1 MDRKIKEA
9 LNEAFEAPAPAHKHE
24 FLRGVPL
31 QRVSVFSFMLSQSG
45 YIRKQVLA
53 LSLFLLMLSLTGA
66 CFLELDMLW
75 VISAFMPFIALSAVA
90 ENSRSMA
97 YGMDELEMSS
107 RFSLRHVLLA
117 RMGIVGALHL
127 TLLCLLMPLVHA
139 HSIFTVLQVGVYM
152 LMPYLM
158 TDVVSLW
165 IIRNIRGKEGL
176 YSCVGVAVCVS
187 SLYFIFK
194 EQLINILYMN
204 YFGWLIV
211 ALIILII
218 LCVKEMKKMVQQTE
232 ELRWNLS

>member
-1 MDRKIKEA
+1 MDRKMKEA
-9 LNEAFEAPAPAHKHE
+9 LKEAFEAPAPTRKQE

-31 QRVSVFSFMLSQSG
+31 QRVSVFSFTLSQAG
-45 YIRKQVLA
+45 YIRKRVLG
-53 LSLFLLMLSLTGA
+53 LSLLIFVLSLTGA

-107 RFSLRHVLLA
+107 RFSLRNVVLA
-117 RMGIVGALHL
+117 RMGIMGVLHL
-127 TLLCLLMPLVHA
+127 ALMCLLMPLAYV

-152 LMPYLM
+152 LIPYLM

-187 SLYFIFK
+187 SLYSIFK

-211 ALIILII
+211 ALNILII
-218 LCVKEMKKMVQQTE
+218 LYAKEMKKMIQQTE